1 MLLHSALSIAGSDSS
16 GGAGIQADIKTMS
29 ALGIYSC
36 TVITA
41 ITAQSTSNVDYILPL
56 GAQIIKKQIKSVL
69 SDIPINAIKI
79 GMVYNNEI
87 ITAVSHILKHSKIPI
102 VLDPIISA
110 GTGAQLLQ
118 KEFVEDF
125 KSKLVPICDVITPNI
140 HEAETLSE
148 IKIKTEKDIRNA
160 ASKIQ
165 ELGAKNVIVKG
176 GHFRNDNEMI
186 VDMILDEHGKFTV
199 FKNPRMKIVETHG
212 SGCNFSAA
220 VTSFL
225 ALKYPVINA
234 CFLANKYVHRSI
246 LKTVK
251 IGKGIPVNNPISK
264 MYEESCRYQVI
275 EDLGMAVE
283 NLVNMKNFVDLI
295 PETQSNL
302 VYAIPNARRI
312 EDVAGVNGRIVKAG
326 NKSVPT
332 SGIKFGASKHVASS
346 VLEYMKTNQM
356 IRSALNI
363 KNDKTILNTCKKLFT
378 ACFYDR
384 NLEPRKIKEIEGN
397 SIPWGIKMALLK
409 NPDADIIYHSGDVGK
424 EPMIIIFGQGPQ
436 DVVDKVKKILDSRN
450 QE

>member
-79 GMVYNNEI
+79 GVVYNNEI
-87 ITAVSHILKHSKIPI
+87 ISAVSHILKHSKIPI

-148 IKIKTEKDIRNA
+148 TKIKTEKDIRKA

-283 NLVNMKNFVDLI
+283 NLVNIKKFVDLI

-302 VYAIPNARRI
+302 VYAIPDAKHI

-363 KNDKTILNTCKKLFT
+363 KNDKAILNTCKKLFT
-378 ACFYDR
+378 VSFYER
-384 NLEPRKIKEIEGN
+384 NLEPRKIKETEGN

-409 NPDADIIYHSGDVGK
+409 NPDADIIHHSGDVGK

-450 QE
+450 PE

>member
-41 ITAQSTSNVDYILPL
+41 LTAQSTSNVDYILPL

-87 ITAVSHILKHSKIPI
+87 ITAVSHVLNHSKIPI

-118 KEFVEDF
+118 KEFVKDF

-160 ASKIQ
+160 ASRIQ

-176 GHFRNDNEMI
+176 GHFRNDNETI
-186 VDMILDEHGKFTV
+186 VDIVLDEHGKFTV

-275 EDLGMAVE
+275 EDLGIAVE
-283 NLVNMKNFVDLI
+283 NLVNMKNFADLI

-326 NKSVPT
+326 DKSVPT

-346 VLEYMKTNQM
+346 ILEYMKTNQI

-363 KNDKTILNTCKKLFT
+363 KNDKNILNTCKKLFNVS
-378 ACFYDR
+378 FYER
-384 NLEPRKIKEIEGN
+384 NFEPRKIKETEGN
-397 SIPWGIKMALLK
+397 SISWGIKMALLK
-409 NPDADIIYHSGDVGK
+409 NPDADIIYHSGDIGK

-450 QE
+450 LE

>member
-1 MLLHSALSIAGSDSS
+1 MLIHSALSIAGSDSS

-56 GAQIIKKQIKSVL
+56 DTQIIKKQIKSVL

-87 ITAVSHILKHSKIPI
+87 ITAVSDVLNQSKIPI
-102 VLDPIISA
+102 VLDPIVSA
-110 GTGAQLLQ
+110 GTGAQLLK
-118 KEFVEDF
+118 KEFVKDF
-125 KSKLVPICDVITPNI
+125 KTKLVPICDVITPNI
-140 HEAETLSE
+140 HEAETLSG
-148 IKIKTEKDIRNA
+148 IKIKTEKDIRNT

-176 GHFRNDNEMI
+176 GHFRNDNETI
-186 VDMILDEHGKFTV
+186 VDIILDEQGKFTV

-225 ALKYPVINA
+225 AMKYPVVNS
-234 CFLANKYVHRSI
+234 CFLANKYVHNSI
-246 LKTVK
+246 VKTVK
-251 IGKGIPVNNPISK
+251 IGKGIPVNNPILT
-264 MYEESCRYQVI
+264 MYEESHRYQVI
-275 EDLGMAVE
+275 EELSRAVE
-283 NLVNMKNFVDLI
+283 NLVNMKNFADLI

-302 VYAIPNARRI
+302 VYAIPNAKGL

-346 VLEYMKTNQM
+346 ILEYMKTNQM
-356 IRSALNI
+356 MRSALNI
-363 KNDKTILNTCKKLFT
+363 KNDKNILNKCKKLFSVS
-378 ACFYDR
+378 YYER
-384 NLEPRKIKEIEGN
+384 NLEPKVIKEKEGK
-397 SIPWGIKMALLK
+397 SIPSGIKMALSK
-409 NPDADIIYHSGDVGK
+409 NPDADIIYHLGDVGK
-424 EPMIIIFGQGPQ
+424 EPMIIIFGQSPQ
-436 DVVDKVKKILDSRN
+436 DVIDKVKKILDSRN
-450 QE
+450 

>member
-41 ITAQSTSNVDYILPL
+41 LTAQSTSNVDYILPL

-87 ITAVSHILKHSKIPI
+87 ITAVSHVLNHSKIPI

-118 KEFVEDF
+118 KEFVKDF
-125 KSKLVPICDVITPNI
+125 KNKLVPICDVITPNI

-176 GHFRNDNEMI
+176 GHFRNDNETI
-186 VDMILDEHGKFTV
+186 VDIVLDEHGKFTV

-275 EDLGMAVE
+275 EDLGIAVE
-283 NLVNMKNFVDLI
+283 NLVNMKNFADLI

-326 NKSVPT
+326 DKSVPT

-346 VLEYMKTNQM
+346 ILEYMKTNQI

-363 KNDKTILNTCKKLFT
+363 KNDKNILSTCKKLFT
-378 ACFYDR
+378 VSFYER
-384 NLEPRKIKEIEGN
+384 NFEPRKIKETEGN
-397 SIPWGIKMALLK
+397 SISWGIKMALLK
-409 NPDADIIYHSGDVGK
+409 NPDADIIYHSGDTGK

-450 QE
+450 LE

>member
-87 ITAVSHILKHSKIPI
+87 ITAVSHILNHYKIPI

-118 KEFVEDF
+118 KEFVKDF

-176 GHFRNDNEMI
+176 GHLRNYNETI
-186 VDMILDEHGKFTV
+186 VDIVLDEHGKFTV

-275 EDLGMAVE
+275 EDLGIAVD
-283 NLVNMKNFVDLI
+283 NLVNMKNFAHLI

-326 NKSVPT
+326 DKSVPT

-346 VLEYMKTNQM
+346 ILEYMKTNQI

-363 KNDKTILNTCKKLFT
+363 KNDKNILITCKKLFT
-378 ACFYDR
+378 VSFYER
-384 NLEPRKIKEIEGN
+384 NFEPRKIKETEGN
-397 SIPWGIKMALLK
+397 SISWGIKMALLK
-409 NPDADIIYHSGDVGK
+409 NPDADIIYHSGDIGK

-450 QE
+450 LE

>member
-1 MLLHSALSIAGSDSS
+1 MVYSALSIAGSDSS

-41 ITAQSTSNVDYILPL
+41 VTAQSTSSVDYILPL
-56 GAQIIKKQIKSVL
+56 DAKIIKEQIRSVL
-69 SDIPINAIKI
+69 SDIPISAIKI

-87 ITAVSHILKHSKIPI
+87 ITAVSDVLNQSTIPI

-118 KEFVEDF
+118 KKFVKDF

-140 HEAETLSE
+140 HEAERLSG
-148 IKIKTEKDIRNA
+148 IKIKTEKDIRNT
-160 ASKIQ
+160 ASRIQ

-176 GHFRNDNEMI
+176 GHFRNDNETI
-186 VDMILDEHGKFTV
+186 VDIILDEQGKFTV

-220 VTSFL
+220 MTSFL
-225 ALKYPVINA
+225 AMKYPVINA
-234 CFLANKYVHRSI
+234 CLLANKYVHKSI

-275 EDLGMAVE
+275 EELDRAVE
-283 NLVNMKNFVDLI
+283 NLINMKNFADLI

-302 VYAIPNARRI
+302 VYAIPNAKGL

-346 VLEYMKTNQM
+346 ILEYMKTNQM
-356 IRSALNI
+356 ISVS
-363 KNDKTILNTCKKLFT
+363 D
-378 ACFYDR
+378 YER
-384 NLEPRKIKEIEGN
+384 NLEPRKTKEKEGK
-397 SIPWGIKMALLK
+397 SIPWGIKSALFK

-424 EPMIIIFGQGPQ
+424 EPMIIVFGQSPQ

-450 QE
+450 LE

>member
-87 ITAVSHILKHSKIPI
+87 ITAVSHVLNHSKIPI

-118 KEFVEDF
+118 KEFVKDF

-176 GHFRNDNEMI
+176 GHLRNYNETI
-186 VDMILDEHGKFTV
+186 VDIVLDEHGKFTV

-275 EDLGMAVE
+275 EDLGIAVE
-283 NLVNMKNFVDLI
+283 NLVNMKNFADLI

-326 NKSVPT
+326 DKSVPT

-346 VLEYMKTNQM
+346 ILEYMKTNQI

-363 KNDKTILNTCKKLFT
+363 KNDKNILITCKKLFT
-378 ACFYDR
+378 VSFYER
-384 NLEPRKIKEIEGN
+384 NLEPRKIKETEGN
-397 SIPWGIKMALLK
+397 SISWGIKMALLK
-409 NPDADIIYHSGDVGK
+409 NSDADIIYHSGDVGK

-450 QE
+450 LE

>member
-41 ITAQSTSNVDYILPL
+41 LTAQSTSNVDYILPL

-87 ITAVSHILKHSKIPI
+87 ITAVSHVLNHSKIPI

-118 KEFVEDF
+118 KEFVKDF

-176 GHFRNDNEMI
+176 GHLRNYNETI
-186 VDMILDEHGKFTV
+186 VDIVLDEHGKFTV

-275 EDLGMAVE
+275 EDLGIAVE
-283 NLVNMKNFVDLI
+283 NLVNMKNFAGLI

-326 NKSVPT
+326 DKSVPT

-346 VLEYMKTNQM
+346 ILEYMKTNQI

-363 KNDKTILNTCKKLFT
+363 KNDKNILITCKKLFT
-378 ACFYDR
+378 VSFYER
-384 NLEPRKIKEIEGN
+384 NLEPRKIKETEGN
-397 SIPWGIKMALLK
+397 SISWGIKMALLK

-450 QE
+450 LE